1 MVTNKEEITL
11 FNPRW
16 MKLPKL
22 PREQEQKL
30 SDQKV
35 IYRKNFCNMNE
46 E

>member
-1 MVTNKEEITL
+1 
-11 FNPRW
+11 

-35 IYRKNFCNMNE
+35 IYPYRERTFVI
-46 E
+46 

>member
-1 MVTNKEEITL
+1 
-11 FNPRW
+11 

-35 IYRKNFCNMNE
+35 IYRKNFYNMNE

>member
-1 MVTNKEEITL
+1 
-11 FNPRW
+11 

-35 IYRKNFCNMNE
+35 IYIYIYIYRKNFCNMNE